1 MKKYLILFLLLSF
14 SCQKDETILQP
25 TVSIEFIFDNTT
37 NIVHDNQVI
46 NFQWLYKDLLTL
58 SISNGIDVISK
69 ENFNSTVGLNTKKL
83 YTKSLPKGQYVLSL
97 LKGSEK
103 LFETIIIVE

>member
-1 MKKYLILFLLLSF
+1 MKKYLILFLVLGI
-14 SCQKDETILQP
+14 SCQKDETILQT

-37 NIVHDNQVI
+37 NTVQDNQDI
-46 NFQWLYKDLLTL
+46 NFEWFYQDLLTL

-69 ENFNSTVGLNTKKL
+69 ENFNSTVGLNIKKL
-83 YTKSLPKGQYVLSL
+83 YIKSLPKGQYVLSL